1 MALWL
6 LAALMI
12 TVVGGA
18 DPGGSVSPVEMDDAT
33 LKSLEGRILNQI
45 ETSGHQ
51 GQHSGRRVRFMD
63 LQSLESKIMN
73 QIKAPVVRKRTTPN
87 RVSALGSSSEGKS
100 VALPNYIKS
109 ADGKCLGIAEGHTLQ
124 FEHFLCSKF
133 EPSAHWMLQGT
144 HLKARTKPHLCLHKE
159 ASDIVT
165 VVNCDVT
172 PSGWALKSNTTS
184 EGPQVAVDG
193 SENMCLALGSTSK
206 SPDSTTHA
214 ENSTKTF
221 SSLAVRA
228 CDKDDSAV
236 HLAEVLEK
244 TDITQLS
251 CFSDWSSAEASLP
264 HKRHCVKRLQAK
276 DSHRDIT
283 INLENIDQPT
293 PATVLGLLALFE
305 SASLNST
312 VEEEDGCVAK
322 ETMVKD
328 QLQQYAEQLA
338 QLASATETAAKSTS
352 STAKNNGTN
361 SSANPS
367 INGTNGSDAK
377 APAEASVVTDV
388 GEAPAEGS
396 ILKIPVTE
404 VSMSI
409 NFNCDLRKSVSCEH
423 KDELKEQC
431 ASSKS
436 CGCQGYS
443 IMSIFLIRGEA
454 APVSGCVRRMIKC
467 APPSVWPSE
476 LNTYDPF
483 RGDACRSPCAMF

>member
-1 MALWL
+1 
-6 LAALMI
+6 
-12 TVVGGA
+12 
-18 DPGGSVSPVEMDDAT
+18 VSPVEMDGAT

-45 ETSGHQ
+45 ETSRHPQ
-51 GQHSGRRVRFMD
+51 GGRMD

-73 QIKAPVVRKRTTPN
+73 QIKAPVVRKRTTPS

-109 ADGKCLGIAEGHTLQ
+109 ADGKCLGMAEGHELQ

-144 HLKARTKPHLCLHKE
+144 LLKARTKPHLCLHRE
-159 ASDIVT
+159 ASDNVT

-184 EGPQVAVDG
+184 DEPQVTVDG
-193 SENMCLALGSTSK
+193 SDNMCLALGAGSTTE
-206 SPDSTTHA
+206 SPDSTTDA

-221 SSLAVRA
+221 SSLVTVRA

-244 TDITQLS
+244 TDITELS

-276 DSHRDIT
+276 DSHRDIS

-293 PATVLGLLALFE
+293 PATVLELLALFE

-322 ETMVKD
+322 EAMVKG

-338 QLASATETAAKSTS
+338 QLASVAETAAETNTS
-352 STAKNNGTN
+352 AAETNTSAAENNGTN
-361 SSANPS
+361 SSANRS
-367 INGTNGSDAK
+367 MSGINGSDAE
-377 APAEASVVTDV
+377 APAEGPDVTDV

-396 ILKIPVTE
+396 ILKLPVIE
-404 VSMSI
+404 VRMSI
-409 NFNCDLRKSVSCEH
+409 NFDCDLRKSVSCEH
-423 KDELKEQC
+423 KDELDEQC

-436 CGCQGYS
+436 CDCQGYS
-443 IMSIFLIRGEA
+443 IMSTFLIRGEA
-454 APVSGCVRRMIKC
+454 APVSGCVRRMTRC
-467 APPSVWPSE
+467 APPRVWPSE